1 MQALTNSHAHSF
13 TRTPPLTP
21 RRLRRRRRRR
31 HRHVRATVTRIEIET
46 RATRAGERAPI
57 LGRVTRPSHRASSS
71 IGSDVGIDRSDAS
84 IDIDRWTPRP
94 RFDGHPHG

>member
-57 LGRVTRPSHRASSS
+57 LGRVRPIARPR
-71 IGSDVGIDRSDAS
+71 RSDRTWAS
-84 IDIDRWTPRP
+84 IDQTPRSTSI
-94 RFDGHPHG
+94 DGRLALGSMDIHA

>member
-57 LGRVTRPSHRASSS
+57 LGRVRPIARPRR
-71 IGSDVGIDRSDAS
+71 SDVGIDRSDAS